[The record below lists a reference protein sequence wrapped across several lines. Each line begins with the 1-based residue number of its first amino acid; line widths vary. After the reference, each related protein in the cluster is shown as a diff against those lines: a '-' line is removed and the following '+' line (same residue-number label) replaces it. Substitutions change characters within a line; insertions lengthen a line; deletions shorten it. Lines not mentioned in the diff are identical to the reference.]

1 MVDGIN
7 TATYWILLIVKFKT
21 HKTQTNMQY
30 NNNTVFLHPRG
41 LNLERS
47 FSFSLVI
54 FLIILRNVIKAKVKI
69 VA

>member
-1 MVDGIN
+1 
-7 TATYWILLIVKFKT
+7 
-21 HKTQTNMQY
+21 MQY

-54 FLIILRNVIKAKVKI
+54 SLIILRNVIKAKVKI